1 VPTVLDTHQDTP
13 TPWRNRAVAR
23 SVEPQRA
30 AAEDRVQRLIDAAL
44 ELMTAPD
51 GAELT
56 VQNVA
61 DRAGL
66 SLRAFYRH
74 FPSKDDLLLAVFG
87 EAIRA
92 TASHLER
99 ELAGSDDP
107 LDRVRIFA
115 TEYYRSCRSGQ
126 TQHSDQVLPGRQL
139 GPFGYRLLF
148 DHPVDAAHAF
158 APLVTLLRSLLDDA
172 TAAGDIRG
180 GRDNEQ
186 VAGMMLQA
194 IMFNSFAT
202 TVTGTATDDVPERGP
217 LLWDLLLHGLAGAR

>member
-1 VPTVLDTHQDTP
+1 
-13 TPWRNRAVAR
+13 
-23 SVEPQRA
+23 
-30 AAEDRVQRLIDAAL
+30 
-44 ELMTAPD
+44 
-51 GAELT
+51 
-56 VQNVA
+56 
-61 DRAGL
+61 
-66 SLRAFYRH
+66 
-74 FPSKDDLLLAVFG
+74 VFG